1 MTASALASL
10 PRRTEE
16 RDRVRWGASLLVVL
30 LLHAGAILA
39 LLVWKVPLR
48 PIAAPPTVALIDLQ
62 PLPAPVVPPPPPVLS
77 EPLPPPPMPVT
88 PPPLV
93 VAPPPP
99 IPIPVPETPVLA
111 PPVPVPPPVPPRKR
125 QPPHHAAPPR
135 IVPQPAPEPPVAMA
149 PPRPASPA
157 PAAAPPTPSHAL
169 PNFEALLLARLEQFK
184 HYPRTAMNRGEQGTV
199 RIRFS
204 MNRAGEV
211 LDAAIAQSSG
221 HDLLD
226 QEALATVRR
235 AAPLPPIPP
244 DIPQARLDITVP
256 IRFALH

>member
-1 MTASALASL
+1 VTASALASL
-10 PRRTEE
+10 PCRAEE
-16 RDRVRWGASLLVVL
+16 RDRFRWGASLLVVL

-48 PIAAPPTVALIDLQ
+48 PVAAPAAVALIDLQ
-62 PLPAPVVPPPPPVLS
+62 PLPAPVEPPPPVLS
-77 EPLPPPPMPVT
+77 EPLPPPMPVT

-93 VAPPPP
+93 V
-99 IPIPVPETPVLA
+99 A

-135 IVPQPAPEPPVAMA
+135 IVPQPAPEPPVATA
-149 PPRPASPA
+149 PPRLASPA
-157 PAAAPPTPSHAL
+157 PATAPPAPSRAL

-199 RIRFS
+199 RVRFS
-204 MNRAGEV
+204 MDRTGEV
-211 LDAAIAQSSG
+211 LDVAIAQSSG

-226 QEALATVRR
+226 QEALATVHR
-235 AAPLPPIPP
+235 AAPLPPIPA
-244 DIPQARLDITVP
+244 DIPQARLDIVVP

>member
-1 MTASALASL
+1 MTASALAGL
-10 PRRTEE
+10 PRRAEE
-16 RDRVRWGASLLVVL
+16 RDRFRWGASLLVVL

-48 PIAAPPTVALIDLQ
+48 PVAAPEAVALIDLQ
-62 PLPAPVVPPPPPVLS
+62 PLPAPVVPPPPVLS
-77 EPLPPPPMPVT
+77 EPLPPP
-88 PPPLV
+88 V

-99 IPIPVPETPVLA
+99 VPVPAPETPVWA

-135 IVPQPAPEPPVAMA
+135 IVPQPAPEPPVATA
-149 PPRPASPA
+149 PPRPVSPA
-157 PAAAPPTPSHAL
+157 PAAAPPAPSRAL
-169 PNFEALLLARLEQFK
+169 PNFEARLLARLEQYK
-184 HYPRTAMNRGEQGTV
+184 HYPRAAMNRGQQGTV
-199 RIRFS
+199 RIRFT
-204 MNRAGEV
+204 MDRTGEV
-211 LDAAIAQSSG
+211 LAVTIAQSSG

-244 DIPQARLDITVP
+244 DIPQARLNIVVP